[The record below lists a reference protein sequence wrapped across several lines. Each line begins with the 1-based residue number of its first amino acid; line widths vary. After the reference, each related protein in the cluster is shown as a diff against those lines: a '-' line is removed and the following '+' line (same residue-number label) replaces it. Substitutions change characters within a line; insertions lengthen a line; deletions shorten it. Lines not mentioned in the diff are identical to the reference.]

1 MTQEEIRQKLQQY
14 EAEKLKLE
22 NNIKDIE
29 RNIII
34 KQERINQVKENL
46 EKAYGTIDVNE
57 LNKIEEKLETE
68 IQDLEAE
75 LQTLQVQQT
84 TQGE

>member
-75 LQTLQVQQT
+75 LQTLHVQQT

>member
-1 MTQEEIRQKLQQY
+1 MTQEEIKNKLQHY
-14 EAEKLKLE
+14 EAEKVKLE

-46 EKAYGTIDVNE
+46 EKTYGTIDVNE
-57 LNKIEEKLETE
+57 LNKIEEKLENE
-68 IQDLEAE
+68 IKELEAE
-75 LQTLQVQQT
+75 FQKLHQ
-84 TQGE
+84 